1 MIGSVG
7 GEVRGCGEVVEGVEV
22 DHVGDVGGGS
32 VVFGI
37 GEDLG
42 VEFGSGDGGEVGRIG
57 LRDGDAVSG
66 IEEWHDWV
74 ETFGGEL
81 VVAEGAK

>member
-1 MIGSVG
+1 MQ
-7 GEVRGCGEVVEGVEV
+7 V
-22 DHVGDVGGGS
+22 DHVRDVGCGS
-32 VVFGI
+32 VVLGI
-37 GEDLG
+37 SEDLG

-57 LRDGDAVSG
+57 LRDGDAVGG

-81 VVAEGAK
+81 VVAERAE